1 MVLMGQKDITQK
13 NFEAYNDVFSDIVN
27 GTLFD
32 GREVIKP
39 EALVDAMAK
48 SQYKADDNVI
58 HEQERDVAKYWTDK
72 NCYIRLALLGVEN
85 QLAIDM
91 DMPLR
96 VIGYDGSSYRDEM
109 NQDKIVIDEATGKK
123 HKIRHERYPVVTIV
137 LYFGKTP
144 WKKPLRLYD
153 VLKISDELKPFVSDY
168 KINLID
174 VPRLT
179 GEQVE
184 KFTSDFQIIADYFV
198 QLNESNDYVPK
209 EKTIRHTDS
218 FLKLMS
224 VLTQDDKYVEM
235 SKEISHGKEG
245 FNMCEV
251 LDRAEARGEARGQAI
266 GEARGKAI
274 GEAMGEARG
283 KAIGE
288 ARGKTIGALNKTVEI
303 LRVII
308 AKNSWSKE
316 QAMEFI
322 GIPKSEFAKYAAL
335 L

>member
-1 MVLMGQKDITQK
+1 MGQKDITQK

-39 EALVDAMAK
+39 EALVDAVAK

-109 NQDKIVIDEATGKK
+109 NQDEIVIDEGTGKK
-123 HKIRHERYPVVTIV
+123 HKIRHKRYPVVTIV
-137 LYFGKTP
+137 LYFGKVP
-144 WKKPLRLYD
+144 WKKPLSLYD
-153 VLKISDELKPFVSDY
+153 VLEISDDLKPFVNDY

-198 QLNESNDYVPK
+198 QLSKNKDYVPK
-209 EKTIRHTDS
+209 DKIIRHTDS

-224 VLTQDDKYVEM
+224 VLTQDNKYVEM
-235 SKEISHGKEG
+235 GRELSHDKEG
-245 FNMCEV
+245 FYMCEV
-251 LDRAEARGEARGQAI
+251 LDKV
-266 GEARGKAI
+266 EARGKAI

-288 ARGKTIGALNKTVEI
+288 ARGKAIGALNNTVEI

>member
-1 MVLMGQKDITQK
+1 MGQKDITQK

-32 GREVIKP
+32 GREIIKS
-39 EALVDAMAK
+39 EALVDAVAK

-96 VIGYDGSSYRDEM
+96 VISYDGSSYRDEM
-109 NQDKIVIDEATGKK
+109 NHDEIVIDERTGKK

-153 VLKISDELKPFVSDY
+153 VLKISDDLKPFVNDY

-198 QLNESNDYVPK
+198 QLNESKNYVPK
-209 EKTIRHTDS
+209 DKTIRHTDS

-224 VLTQDDKYVEM
+224 VITQDNKYVEIG
-235 SKEISHGKEG
+235 SELFQEKEEV
-245 FNMCEV
+245 NMCEV
-251 LDRAEARGEARGQAI
+251 LDKV
-266 GEARGKAI
+266 EARGKAI
-274 GEAMGEARG
+274 G
-283 KAIGE
+283 
-288 ARGKTIGALNKTVEI
+288 ALNNTVEI

>member
-1 MVLMGQKDITQK
+1 M
-13 NFEAYNDVFSDIVN
+13 
-27 GTLFD
+27 
-32 GREVIKP
+32 
-39 EALVDAMAK
+39 
-48 SQYKADDNVI
+48 
-58 HEQERDVAKYWTDK
+58 
-72 NCYIRLALLGVEN
+72 
-85 QLAIDM
+85 
-91 DMPLR
+91 
-96 VIGYDGSSYRDEM
+96 
-109 NQDKIVIDEATGKK
+109 
-123 HKIRHERYPVVTIV
+123 
-137 LYFGKTP
+137 
-144 WKKPLRLYD
+144 YD
-153 VLKISDELKPFVSDY
+153 VLKISDELKPFVNDY

-198 QLNESNDYVPK
+198 QLSKNKDYVPK
-209 EKTIRHTDS
+209 DKIIRHTDS

-224 VLTQDDKYVEM
+224 VLTQDNKYVEM
-235 SKEISHGKEG
+235 GRELSHDKGG
-245 FNMCEV
+245 INMCEV
-251 LDRAEARGEARGQAI
+251 LDRAEARGEARGKVIGEAM

-283 KAIGE
+283 KA
-288 ARGKTIGALNKTVEI
+288 IGALNKTVEI

>member
-1 MVLMGQKDITQK
+1 MGQKDITQK

-72 NCYIRLALLGVEN
+72 NCYIRLALLGIEN

-109 NQDKIVIDEATGKK
+109 NQDEIVIDEGTGKK
-123 HKIRHERYPVVTIV
+123 HKIRHKRYPVVTIV
-137 LYFGKTP
+137 LYFGRTP
-144 WKKPLRLYD
+144 WKKPLSLYD
-153 VLKISDELKPFVSDY
+153 VLEIPADLKPFVNDY

-179 GEQVE
+179 EEQVK

-198 QLNESNDYVPK
+198 QLNENKGYVPK
-209 EKTIRHTDS
+209 DITIRHTDS

-224 VLTQDDKYVEM
+224 VLTQDDKYVEIYREL
-235 SKEISHGKEG
+235 SHEKEE

-251 LDRAEARGEARGQAI
+251 LDKVEARGEARG
-266 GEARGKAI
+266 KA
-274 GEAMGEARG
+274 
-283 KAIGE
+283 
-288 ARGKTIGALNKTVEI
+288 IGALNKTVEI

-322 GIPKSEFAKYAAL
+322 GIPRSEFAKYAAL

>member
-1 MVLMGQKDITQK
+1 MGQKDITQK

-58 HEQERDVAKYWTDK
+58 HEQERDIAKYWIDE
-72 NCYIRLALLGVEN
+72 NCYIRLAMLGVEN

-109 NQDKIVIDEATGKK
+109 NQDEIVIDERTGKK

-144 WKKPLRLYD
+144 WTKPLSLYD
-153 VLKISDELKPFVSDY
+153 VLKISDNLKPFVNDY

-198 QLNESNDYVPK
+198 QLNENNDYVPK
-209 EKTIRHTDS
+209 DKTIRHADS

-274 GEAMGEARG
+274 
-283 KAIGE
+283 
-288 ARGKTIGALNKTVEI
+288 
-303 LRVII
+303 
-308 AKNSWSKE
+308 
-316 QAMEFI
+316 
-322 GIPKSEFAKYAAL
+322 L
-335 L
+335 LEP

>member
-1 MVLMGQKDITQK
+1 MLMGQKDITQK

-58 HEQERDVAKYWTDK
+58 HEQERDIAKYWIDE

-109 NQDKIVIDEATGKK
+109 NQDEIVIDERTGKK

-144 WKKPLRLYD
+144 WKKPLSLYD
-153 VLKISDELKPFVSDY
+153 VLKISDNLKPFVNDY

-198 QLNESNDYVPK
+198 QLNESNDYVPRD
-209 EKTIRHTDS
+209 KTIRHADS

>member
-1 MVLMGQKDITQK
+1 MIMGQKDITQK

-39 EALVDAMAK
+39 EDLVDAVAK

-109 NQDKIVIDEATGKK
+109 NHDEIVIDEATGKK
-123 HKIRHERYPVVTIV
+123 HKIRQERYPVVTIV

-144 WKKPLRLYD
+144 WKKPLSLYD
-153 VLKISDELKPFVSDY
+153 VLKISDDLKPFVNDY

-198 QLNESNDYVPK
+198 QLNENKDYVPK
-209 EKTIRHTDS
+209 DKTIRHTDS

-224 VLTQDDKYVEM
+224 VLTQDNKYVEM
-235 SKEISHGKEG
+235 GRELSHDKEG

-251 LDRAEARGEARGQAI
+251 LDRA
-266 GEARGKAI
+266 EARGKAI

-308 AKNSWSKE
+308 SKNSWSKE

>member
-1 MVLMGQKDITQK
+1 MGQKDITQK

-39 EALVDAMAK
+39 EALVDAVAK
-48 SQYKADDNVI
+48 SQYKADDNAI

-109 NQDKIVIDEATGKK
+109 NQDEIVIDEGTGKK
-123 HKIRHERYPVVTIV
+123 HKIRHKRYPVVTIV

-144 WKKPLRLYD
+144 WKKPLSLYD
-153 VLKISDELKPFVSDY
+153 VLEISDDLKPFVNDY

-179 GEQVE
+179 EGQVE

-198 QLNESNDYVPK
+198 QLSKNNDYVPK
-209 EKTIRHTDS
+209 DKIIRHTDS

-224 VLTQDDKYVEM
+224 VLTQDNKYVEM
-235 SKEISHGKEG
+235 GREISHDKED

-251 LDRAEARGEARGQAI
+251 LDKV
-266 GEARGKAI
+266 EARGKAI

-288 ARGKTIGALNKTVEI
+288 AKGKAIGALNNTVEI

>member
-1 MVLMGQKDITQK
+1 MGQKDITQK

-109 NQDKIVIDEATGKK
+109 NQDKIVIDEGTGKK
-123 HKIRHERYPVVTIV
+123 HKIRHKRYPVVTIV

-144 WKKPLRLYD
+144 WKKPLSLYD
-153 VLKISDELKPFVSDY
+153 VLEISDDLKPFVNDY

-174 VPRLT
+174 VPRLK

-198 QLNESNDYVPK
+198 QLNENNDYVPK
-209 EKTIRHTDS
+209 DKTIKHADS

-235 SKEISHGKEG
+235 GKKISHEG
-245 FNMCEV
+245 EEFNMCKV
-251 LDRAEARGEARGQAI
+251 LDKAEARGEARGQAI

-274 GEAMGEARG
+274 GEAM
-283 KAIGE
+283 GE

>member
-1 MVLMGQKDITQK
+1 MGQKDITQK

-39 EALVDAMAK
+39 EALVDAIAK

-96 VIGYDGSSYRDEM
+96 VMGYDGSSYRDEM

-123 HKIRHERYPVVTIV
+123 HKIRHERYPVITIV

-174 VPRLT
+174 VSRLT
-179 GEQVE
+179 RKQVE

-198 QLNESNDYVPK
+198 QLNENNDYVPK
-209 EKTIRHTDS
+209 DKTIKHADS

-224 VLTQDDKYVEM
+224 VLTQDDKYAKM
-235 SKEISHGKEG
+235 GRKISHEMEG
-245 FNMCEV
+245 FNMCKV
-251 LDRAEARGEARGQAI
+251 LDRAEAR
-266 GEARGKAI
+266 
-274 GEAMGEARG
+274 GEARG

-288 ARGKTIGALNKTVEI
+288 ARGKAIGALNNTVEI

>member
-1 MVLMGQKDITQK
+1 M
-13 NFEAYNDVFSDIVN
+13 
-27 GTLFD
+27 
-32 GREVIKP
+32 
-39 EALVDAMAK
+39 
-48 SQYKADDNVI
+48 
-58 HEQERDVAKYWTDK
+58 
-72 NCYIRLALLGVEN
+72 
-85 QLAIDM
+85 
-91 DMPLR
+91 
-96 VIGYDGSSYRDEM
+96 
-109 NQDKIVIDEATGKK
+109 
-123 HKIRHERYPVVTIV
+123 
-137 LYFGKTP
+137 
-144 WKKPLRLYD
+144 
-153 VLKISDELKPFVSDY
+153 KISDELKPFVNDY

-198 QLNESNDYVPK
+198 QLSKNKDYVPK
-209 EKTIRHTDS
+209 DKIIRHTDS

-224 VLTQDDKYVEM
+224 VLTQDNKYVEM
-235 SKEISHGKEG
+235 GRELSHEKEE

-251 LDRAEARGEARGQAI
+251 LD
-266 GEARGKAI
+266 KV
-274 GEAMGEARG
+274 
-283 KAIGE
+283 E

>member
-1 MVLMGQKDITQK
+1 MGQKDITQK

-58 HEQERDVAKYWTDK
+58 HEQERDIAKYWIDE

-109 NQDKIVIDEATGKK
+109 NQDEIVIDERTGKK

-137 LYFGKTP
+137 LYFGKVP
-144 WKKPLRLYD
+144 WKKPLSLYD
-153 VLKISDELKPFVSDY
+153 VLKISDNLKPFVNDY

-209 EKTIRHTDS
+209 DKTIKHADS

-274 GEAMGEARG
+274 GEAMGEAHG
-283 KAIGE
+283 KAI
-288 ARGKTIGALNKTVEI
+288 GKTIGALNKTVEI

>member
-1 MVLMGQKDITQK
+1 
-13 NFEAYNDVFSDIVN
+13 
-27 GTLFD
+27 
-32 GREVIKP
+32 
-39 EALVDAMAK
+39 
-48 SQYKADDNVI
+48 
-58 HEQERDVAKYWTDK
+58 
-72 NCYIRLALLGVEN
+72 N

-109 NQDKIVIDEATGKK
+109 NQDEIVIDEETGKK
-123 HKIRHERYPVVTIV
+123 HKIRHKRYPVVTIV
-137 LYFGKTP
+137 LYFGKVP
-144 WKKPLRLYD
+144 WKKPLNLYD
-153 VLKISDELKPFVSDY
+153 VLEISDDLKPFVNDY

-179 GEQVE
+179 EEQVE

-198 QLNESNDYVPK
+198 QLNENKGYVPK
-209 EKTIRHTDS
+209 DITIRHTDS

-224 VLTQDDKYVEM
+224 VLTQDDKYVEIYREL
-235 SKEISHGKEG
+235 SHEKEE

-251 LDRAEARGEARGQAI
+251 LDKV
-266 GEARGKAI
+266 EARGKA
-274 GEAMGEARG
+274 
-283 KAIGE
+283 
-288 ARGKTIGALNKTVEI
+288 IGALNKTVEI

-322 GIPKSEFAKYAAL
+322 GIPRSEFAKYAAL

>member
-1 MVLMGQKDITQK
+1 MGQKDITQK

-27 GTLFD
+27 GTIFY

-39 EALVDAMAK
+39 EALVDAAVK

-123 HKIRHERYPVVTIV
+123 HKIRHERYPVITIV

-144 WKKPLRLYD
+144 WKKPLSLYD
-153 VLKISDELKPFVSDY
+153 VLKISDNLKPFVNDY

-209 EKTIRHTDS
+209 NKTIRHTDS

-224 VLTQDDKYVEM
+224 VLTQDNKYVEM
-235 SKEISHGKEG
+235 GRELSHDKEG

>member
-1 MVLMGQKDITQK
+1 M
-13 NFEAYNDVFSDIVN
+13 
-27 GTLFD
+27 
-32 GREVIKP
+32 
-39 EALVDAMAK
+39 
-48 SQYKADDNVI
+48 
-58 HEQERDVAKYWTDK
+58 
-72 NCYIRLALLGVEN
+72 
-85 QLAIDM
+85 
-91 DMPLR
+91 
-96 VIGYDGSSYRDEM
+96 
-109 NQDKIVIDEATGKK
+109 
-123 HKIRHERYPVVTIV
+123 
-137 LYFGKTP
+137 
-144 WKKPLRLYD
+144 RLYD
-153 VLKISDELKPFVSDY
+153 VLKISDDLKPFVNDY

-198 QLNESNDYVPK
+198 QLSKNKDYVPK
-209 EKTIRHTDS
+209 DKIIRHTDS

-224 VLTQDDKYVEM
+224 VLTQDDKYAEI
-235 SKEISHGKEG
+235 SREISHDEEG

-251 LDRAEARGEARGQAI
+251 LDKAEARGEARG
-266 GEARGKAI
+266 
-274 GEAMGEARG
+274 
-283 KAIGE
+283 
-288 ARGKTIGALNKTVEI
+288 ALNNTVEI

>member
-1 MVLMGQKDITQK
+1 MGQKDITQK

-39 EALVDAMAK
+39 EALIDATAK

-109 NQDKIVIDEATGKK
+109 NQDEIIIDEGTGKK
-123 HKIRHERYPVVTIV
+123 HKIRHKRYPVVTIV

-144 WKKPLRLYD
+144 WKKPLSLYD
-153 VLKISDELKPFVSDY
+153 VLEIPADLKPFVSDY

-179 GEQVE
+179 RKQVE

-198 QLNESNDYVPK
+198 QLSKNKDYVPK
-209 EKTIRHTDS
+209 DKIIRHTDS

-224 VLTQDDKYVEM
+224 VLTQDNKYVEM
-235 SKEISHGKEG
+235 GREISHDKEG

-251 LDRAEARGEARGQAI
+251 LDKV
-266 GEARGKAI
+266 EARGKAI

-288 ARGKTIGALNKTVEI
+288 ARGRTIGALNKTVEI

>member
-1 MVLMGQKDITQK
+1 MGQKDITQK

-58 HEQERDVAKYWTDK
+58 HEQERDIAKYWIDE

-109 NQDKIVIDEATGKK
+109 NQDEIVIDERTGKK

-144 WKKPLRLYD
+144 WKKPLSLYD
-153 VLKISDELKPFVSDY
+153 VLKISDNLKPFVNDY

-209 EKTIRHTDS
+209 DKIIRHTDS

-224 VLTQDDKYVEM
+224 VLTQDNKYVEM
-235 SKEISHGKEG
+235 GRELSHDKEG

>member
-1 MVLMGQKDITQK
+1 MGQKDITQK

-58 HEQERDVAKYWTDK
+58 HEQERDVAKYWTDN

-85 QLAIDM
+85 QLVIDM

-109 NQDKIVIDEATGKK
+109 NQDEIVIDERTGKK
-123 HKIRHERYPVVTIV
+123 HKIRHKRYPVVTIV
-137 LYFGKTP
+137 LYFGKVP
-144 WKKPLRLYD
+144 WKKPLSLYD
-153 VLKISDELKPFVSDY
+153 VLEISDDLKPFVNDY

-179 GEQVE
+179 EEQVE

-198 QLNESNDYVPK
+198 QLNENKGYVPK
-209 EKTIRHTDS
+209 DITIRHTDS

-224 VLTQDDKYVEM
+224 VLTQDDKYVEIYREL
-235 SKEISHGKEG
+235 SHEKEE

-251 LDRAEARGEARGQAI
+251 LDKVEARGEARG
-266 GEARGKAI
+266 KA
-274 GEAMGEARG
+274 
-283 KAIGE
+283 
-288 ARGKTIGALNKTVEI
+288 IGALNKTVEI

-322 GIPKSEFAKYAAL
+322 GIPRSEFAKYAAL

>member
-1 MVLMGQKDITQK
+1 M
-13 NFEAYNDVFSDIVN
+13 
-27 GTLFD
+27 
-32 GREVIKP
+32 
-39 EALVDAMAK
+39 K

-72 NCYIRLALLGVEN
+72 SCYIRLALLGVEN

-109 NQDKIVIDEATGKK
+109 NQDKIVIDEGTGKK
-123 HKIRHERYPVVTIV
+123 HKIRHERYPVITIV

-144 WKKPLRLYD
+144 WKKPLSLYD
-153 VLKISDELKPFVSDY
+153 VLKISDELKPFVNDY

-209 EKTIRHTDS
+209 EKTIKHADS

-235 SKEISHGKEG
+235 GKKISHEMEG
-245 FNMCEV
+245 FNMCKV

-274 GEAMGEARG
+274 GEAM
-283 KAIGE
+283 GE

-322 GIPKSEFAKYAAL
+322 GIPESEFAKYAAL

>member
-1 MVLMGQKDITQK
+1 MGQKDITQK

-32 GREVIKP
+32 GKEVIKP
-39 EALVDAMAK
+39 EDLVDAMAK

-109 NQDKIVIDEATGKK
+109 NQDEIVIDEVTGKK

-153 VLKISDELKPFVSDY
+153 VLKISDELKPFVNDY

-209 EKTIRHTDS
+209 EKTIKHADS

-235 SKEISHGKEG
+235 GKKISHEMEG
-245 FNMCEV
+245 FNMCKV

-274 GEAMGEARG
+274 GEAV
-283 KAIGE
+283 GE

>member
-39 EALVDAMAK
+39 EALVDAMVK

-109 NQDKIVIDEATGKK
+109 NQDEIVIDEETGKK
-123 HKIRHERYPVVTIV
+123 HKIRHKRYPVVTLV

-144 WKKPLRLYD
+144 WKKPLSLYD
-153 VLKISDELKPFVSDY
+153 VLEISDDLKPFVNDY

-198 QLNESNDYVPK
+198 QLNESNDYIPK

-224 VLTQDDKYVEM
+224 VLTQDNKYVEM
-235 SKEISHGKEG
+235 GRELSHDKEG
-245 FNMCEV
+245 INMCEV
-251 LDRAEARGEARGQAI
+251 LD
-266 GEARGKAI
+266 KV
-274 GEAMGEARG
+274 EARG

-288 ARGKTIGALNKTVEI
+288 ARGIAIGEARGEARGKAIGKAIGALNNTVEI

>member
-1 MVLMGQKDITQK
+1 MGQKDITQK

-109 NQDKIVIDEATGKK
+109 NQDEIVIDEETGKK
-123 HKIRHERYPVVTIV
+123 HKIRHKRYPVVTLV

-144 WKKPLRLYD
+144 WKKPLSLYD
-153 VLKISDELKPFVSDY
+153 VLEISDDLKPFVNDY

-198 QLNESNDYVPK
+198 QLNESNDYIPK

-224 VLTQDDKYVEM
+224 VLTQDNKYVEM
-235 SKEISHGKEG
+235 GRELSHDKEG
-245 FNMCEV
+245 INMCEV
-251 LDRAEARGEARGQAI
+251 LD
-266 GEARGKAI
+266 KV
-274 GEAMGEARG
+274 EARG

-288 ARGKTIGALNKTVEI
+288 ARGIAIGEARGEARGKAIGKAIGALNNTVEI

>member
-1 MVLMGQKDITQK
+1 MGQKDITQK

-39 EALVDAMAK
+39 EALVDAIAK

-58 HEQERDVAKYWTDK
+58 HEQERDVTKYWTDK

-109 NQDKIVIDEATGKK
+109 NQDKIVIDEGTGKK
-123 HKIRHERYPVVTIV
+123 HKIRHKRYPVVTIV

-144 WKKPLRLYD
+144 WQKPLSLYD
-153 VLKISDELKPFVSDY
+153 VLEISDDLKPFVSDY

-179 GEQVE
+179 RKQVE

-198 QLNESNDYVPK
+198 QLNENNDYVPK
-209 EKTIRHTDS
+209 DKTIKHADS

-224 VLTQDDKYVEM
+224 VLTQDDKYAKMGRKISPEM
-235 SKEISHGKEG
+235 EG
-245 FNMCEV
+245 FNMCKV
-251 LDRAEARGEARGQAI
+251 LDRAEAR
-266 GEARGKAI
+266 
-274 GEAMGEARG
+274 GEARG

-288 ARGKTIGALNKTVEI
+288 ARGKAIGALNNTVEI

>member
-1 MVLMGQKDITQK
+1 MGQKDITQK

-32 GREVIKP
+32 GREIIKP

-58 HEQERDVAKYWTDK
+58 HEQERDIAKYWIDE

-109 NQDKIVIDEATGKK
+109 NQDEIVIDERTGKK

-137 LYFGKTP
+137 LYFGKVP
-144 WKKPLRLYD
+144 WKKPLSLYD
-153 VLKISDELKPFVSDY
+153 VLKISDNLKPFVNDY

-209 EKTIRHTDS
+209 DKTIKHADS

-274 GEAMGEARG
+274 GEAMGEAHG
-283 KAIGE
+283 KAI
-288 ARGKTIGALNKTVEI
+288 GKTIGALNKTVEI

>member
-1 MVLMGQKDITQK
+1 MGQKDITQK

-32 GREVIKP
+32 GKEVIKP

-96 VIGYDGSSYRDEM
+96 VIGYDGSSYRDEI

-179 GEQVE
+179 RKQVD

-198 QLNESNDYVPK
+198 QLNENNDYVPK
-209 EKTIRHTDS
+209 EKTIKHADS

-224 VLTQDDKYVEM
+224 VLTQDNKYVEM
-235 SKEISHGKEG
+235 GKKIAHEREG
-245 FNMCEV
+245 FNMCKV
-251 LDRAEARGEARGQAI
+251 LDRAEARGEARG
-266 GEARGKAI
+266 KVI

-288 ARGKTIGALNKTVEI
+288 ARGKAIGALNKTVEI

-308 AKNSWSKE
+308 AKNSWSQE

>member
-1 MVLMGQKDITQK
+1 MGQKDITQK

-109 NQDKIVIDEATGKK
+109 NQDEIVIDEVTGKK

-209 EKTIRHTDS
+209 EKTIKHADS

-224 VLTQDDKYVEM
+224 VLTQDDKYAEI
-235 SKEISHGKEG
+235 SREISHDKEG

-251 LDRAEARGEARGQAI
+251 LDKA
-266 GEARGKAI
+266 EARGKAI
-274 GEAMGEARG
+274 GEAM
-283 KAIGE
+283 GE

>member
-1 MVLMGQKDITQK
+1 MGQKDITQK

-85 QLAIDM
+85 QLAIDV

-109 NQDKIVIDEATGKK
+109 NQDEIVIDERTGKK

-179 GEQVE
+179 EEQVE

-209 EKTIRHTDS
+209 DKTIKHADS

-235 SKEISHGKEG
+235 GKKISHEREE
-245 FNMCEV
+245 FNMCKV
-251 LDRAEARGEARGQAI
+251 LDKVEARGEARGQAI

-274 GEAMGEARG
+274 GEAV
-283 KAIGE
+283 GE

-316 QAMEFI
+316 QAMDFI

>member
-1 MVLMGQKDITQK
+1 M
-13 NFEAYNDVFSDIVN
+13 S
-27 GTLFD
+27 
-32 GREVIKP
+32 
-39 EALVDAMAK
+39 
-48 SQYKADDNVI
+48 
-58 HEQERDVAKYWTDK
+58 
-72 NCYIRLALLGVEN
+72 
-85 QLAIDM
+85 
-91 DMPLR
+91 
-96 VIGYDGSSYRDEM
+96 
-109 NQDKIVIDEATGKK
+109 
-123 HKIRHERYPVVTIV
+123 
-137 LYFGKTP
+137 
-144 WKKPLRLYD
+144 LYD
-153 VLKISDELKPFVSDY
+153 VLKISDELKPFVNDY

-198 QLNESNDYVPK
+198 QLNENKDYVPK
-209 EKTIRHTDS
+209 DKIIRHTDS

-224 VLTQDDKYVEM
+224 VLTQDNKYVEM
-235 SKEISHGKEG
+235 GRELSHDKEG
-245 FNMCEV
+245 INMCEV
-251 LDRAEARGEARGQAI
+251 LD
-266 GEARGKAI
+266 KV
-274 GEAMGEARG
+274 EARG

-288 ARGKTIGALNKTVEI
+288 ARGKAIGAFNNTVEI

>member
-1 MVLMGQKDITQK
+1 MGQKDITQK

-39 EALVDAMAK
+39 EALVDATAK

-58 HEQERDVAKYWTDK
+58 HEQERDVAKYWMDK

-85 QLAIDM
+85 QLAIDT

-96 VIGYDGSSYRDEM
+96 VMGYDGSSYRDEM
-109 NQDKIVIDEATGKK
+109 NQDEIVIDEGTGKK
-123 HKIRHERYPVVTIV
+123 HKIRHKRYPVVTIV

-144 WKKPLRLYD
+144 WKKPLSLYD
-153 VLKISDELKPFVSDY
+153 VLEIPADLKPFVSDY

-198 QLNESNDYVPK
+198 QLNENKAYVPK
-209 EKTIRHTDS
+209 DKIIRHTDS

-224 VLTQDDKYVEM
+224 VLTQDDKYVEICREL
-235 SKEISHGKEG
+235 SYEKEE

-251 LDRAEARGEARGQAI
+251 LDRVEAR

-274 GEAMGEARG
+274 GEVRG
-283 KAIGE
+283 KAIG
-288 ARGKTIGALNKTVEI
+288 ALNNTVEI

>member
-1 MVLMGQKDITQK
+1 MGQKDITQK

-109 NQDKIVIDEATGKK
+109 NHDEIVIDERTGKK

-144 WKKPLRLYD
+144 WKKPLSLYD
-153 VLKISDELKPFVSDY
+153 VLEISDDLKPFVSDY

-198 QLNESNDYVPK
+198 QLSKNKDYVPK
-209 EKTIRHTDS
+209 DKIIRHTDS

-235 SKEISHGKEG
+235 SKEISYDKEG
-245 FNMCEV
+245 VNMCEV
-251 LDRAEARGEARGQAI
+251 LD
-266 GEARGKAI
+266 KV
-274 GEAMGEARG
+274 EARG

-288 ARGKTIGALNKTVEI
+288 ARGIAIGEARGEARGKAIGKTIGALNKTVEI